1 MFYNARYKRGHFFL
15 LLKVSSVQW
24 IESFC
29 DKFAK
34 HIGVI
39 ISFLLILMMINVA
52 FDALNRYIMNSNSV
66 ALQEMEWHLFS
77 VIILLGLSYSLNE
90 EGHVRVDILYTGFS
104 EKKKAIV
111 NMTGVIL
118 FILPLSL
125 LIAYGSI
132 NFVEKSFIFME
143 QSGVTGGLPFRFI
156 IKGLIPT
163 SFVILI
169 VMSIGYF
176 ARNYNLLKKLN
187 SSSDS

>member
-1 MFYNARYKRGHFFL
+1 M
-15 LLKVSSVQW
+15 QW

-34 HIGVI
+34 YLGLI

-52 FDALNRYIMNSNSV
+52 FDTLNRYILNSNSV

-77 VIILLGLSYSLNE
+77 IIILLGLSYSLNE
-90 EGHVRVDILYTGFS
+90 EGHVRVDILYSGFS

-111 NMTGVIL
+111 NMVGVVL

-125 LIAYGSI
+125 LVAFGSLG
-132 NFVEKSFIFME
+132 FVEKSFIFME
-143 QSGVTGGLPFRFI
+143 QSGDPGGLPFRFI

-169 VMSIGYF
+169 IMSIGYF
-176 ARNYNLLKKLN
+176 ARNYNLLKRLN
-187 SSSDS
+187 SRPDS

>member
-15 LLKVSSVQW
+15 LLKVISVQW

-34 HIGVI
+34 YIGVI

-77 VIILLGLSYSLNE
+77 VIILLGLSYSLSE

-111 NMTGVIL
+111 NMIGVIL

-143 QSGVTGGLPFRFI
+143 QSGDPGGLPFRFI

>member
-1 MFYNARYKRGHFFL
+1 MCFIMPAINAGIFL
-15 LLKVSSVQW
+15 LLKVISVQW

-34 HIGVI
+34 YIGVI

-77 VIILLGLSYSLNE
+77 VIILLGLSYSLSE

-143 QSGVTGGLPFRFI
+143 QSGDPGGLPFRFI

>member
-1 MFYNARYKRGHFFL
+1 M
-15 LLKVSSVQW
+15 QW

-34 HIGVI
+34 YIGVI

-111 NMTGVIL
+111 NMIGVIL

-143 QSGVTGGLPFRFI
+143 QSGDPGGLPFRFI

-176 ARNYNLLKKLN
+176 ARNYNLLKKTQFKF
-187 SSSDS
+187 

>member
-1 MFYNARYKRGHFFL
+1 MFYNARYRRGHFFL
-15 LLKVSSVQW
+15 LLKVISVQW

-34 HIGVI
+34 YIGVI

-77 VIILLGLSYSLNE
+77 VIILLGLSYSLSE

-104 EKKKAIV
+104 EKKKAVV
-111 NMTGVIL
+111 NMIGVIL

-132 NFVEKSFIFME
+132 NFVEKSFLFME
-143 QSGVTGGLPFRFI
+143 QSGDPGGLPFRFI

>member
-1 MFYNARYKRGHFFL
+1 MFYNARYRRGHFFL
-15 LLKVSSVQW
+15 FLKVISVQW

-34 HIGVI
+34 YIGVI

-77 VIILLGLSYSLNE
+77 VIILLGLSYSLSE

-132 NFVEKSFIFME
+132 NFVENSFIFME
-143 QSGVTGGLPFRFI
+143 QI
-156 IKGLIPT
+156 
-163 SFVILI
+163 
-169 VMSIGYF
+169 
-176 ARNYNLLKKLN
+176 
-187 SSSDS
+187 

>member
-1 MFYNARYKRGHFFL
+1 M
-15 LLKVSSVQW
+15 QW

-29 DKFAK
+29 DKCAK
-34 HIGVI
+34 YLGVI

-111 NMTGVIL
+111 NMIGVIL

-132 NFVEKSFIFME
+132 NFVEKSFTLME
-143 QSGVTGGLPFRFI
+143 QSGDPGGLPFRFI

>member
-1 MFYNARYKRGHFFL
+1 M
-15 LLKVSSVQW
+15 QW

-34 HIGVI
+34 YIGVI

-77 VIILLGLSYSLNE
+77 VIILLGLSYSLSE

-111 NMTGVIL
+111 NMIGVIL

-143 QSGVTGGLPFRFI
+143 QSGDPGGLPFRFI

>member
-1 MFYNARYKRGHFFL
+1 M
-15 LLKVSSVQW
+15 QW

-34 HIGVI
+34 YIGVI

-111 NMTGVIL
+111 NMIGVIL

-125 LIAYGSI
+125 LVAYGSI
-132 NFVEKSFIFME
+132 NFVEKSFIFYGAE
-143 QSGVTGGLPFRFI
+143 WRSRR
-156 IKGLIPT
+156 PT
-163 SFVILI
+163 LSL
-169 VMSIGYF
+169 YH
-176 ARNYNLLKKLN
+176 
-187 SSSDS
+187 

>member
-1 MFYNARYKRGHFFL
+1 M
-15 LLKVSSVQW
+15 QW

-34 HIGVI
+34 YIGVI

-77 VIILLGLSYSLNE
+77 VIILLGLSYSLSE

-111 NMTGVIL
+111 NMIGVIL

-125 LIAYGSI
+125 LVAYGSI

-143 QSGVTGGLPFRFI
+143 QSGDPGGLPFRFI

-176 ARNYNLLKKLN
+176 ARNYNHLKKLN
-187 SSSDS
+187 SNSDT